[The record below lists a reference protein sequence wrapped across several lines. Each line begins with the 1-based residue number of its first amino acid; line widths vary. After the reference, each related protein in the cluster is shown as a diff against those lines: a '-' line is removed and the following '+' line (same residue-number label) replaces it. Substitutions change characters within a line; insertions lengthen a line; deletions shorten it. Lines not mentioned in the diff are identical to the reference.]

1 VQVLEAPRGRDAGD
15 EPARAVV
22 RRAQKRRG
30 RLVPWLFLAP
40 ALIMYGWFFIWPA
53 LDLVRLS
60 LLSWDG
66 LGPKTFVGLDNYER
80 LLGDRLFWRAF
91 RHNVGFLLAGMVVPV
106 TIGLV
111 LAVALSRSRLYGR
124 VFFRTVFFL
133 PQVLSSVTVAI
144 IWGWIYNPSFGAL
157 NVGLETLGLGFLQQR
172 WLGSTQLVLPSLF
185 IAWSWVHYGFTMV
198 IFIAAIDGIDE
209 TYFEA
214 AKVDGAG
221 GWWQF
226 WHVIVPFIRA
236 PLTTVVLLTAIAAM
250 QVFDLVFVLTNGG
263 PARASIVIPLYM
275 IDNAFFY
282 TRVGY
287 ASAIAVVLAAVI
299 LVLSLVF
306 LTLRGAFRYE
316 GEA

>member
-1 VQVLEAPRGRDAGD
+1 MIRSERLDLSATVAA
-15 EPARAVV
+15 PARS
-22 RRAQKRRG
+22 RRPFA
-30 RLVPWLFLAP
+30 PWLFLAP
-40 ALIMYGWFFIWPA
+40 ALVMYGAFFLWPA

-60 LLSWDG
+60 LVQWDG

-91 RHNVGFLLAGMVVPV
+91 QHNVGFLLAGMTVPV
-106 TIGLV
+106 ATGLV
-111 LAVALSRSRLYGR
+111 LAVALARTAMYGR
-124 VFFRTVFFL
+124 VVFRTIFFL

-157 NVGLETLGLGFLQQR
+157 NVALERTGLGFLQQR
-172 WLGSTQLVLPSLF
+172 WLGNPDLVLPSLF
-185 IAWSWVHYGFTMV
+185 VAWSWVHYGFCMV

-209 TYFEA
+209 TFFDA
-214 AKVDGAG
+214 ARVDGAN

-263 PARASIVIPLYM
+263 PARASIVVPLYM
-275 IDNAFFY
+275 IDNAFFF

-287 ASAIAVVLAAVI
+287 AAAIAVGLALVI
-299 LVLSLVF
+299 LVLSVAF
-306 LTLRGAFRYE
+306 LALRGVFSE
-316 GEA
+316 EVE